1 MSDFNSRVYR
11 ERDVAALWRLAVL
24 LMCGLALAAGFVFA
38 ARQRFVAVQVGYQ
51 IEDLRREQQQLLEQR
66 RRLELMKEQ
75 ISSPARLEVAARR
88 IGMQSA
94 RVNQI
99 AGHSEATTTA
109 PTTAATQATMTA
121 RSAPASAR

>member
-1 MSDFNSRVYR
+1 MIDQIQRDERKRQMSDFNSRVYR

-94 RVNQI
+94 
-99 AGHSEATTTA
+99 
-109 PTTAATQATMTA
+109 
-121 RSAPASAR
+121 